1 MDASHREAGTE
12 AILASLGVHRDE
24 LRAAIAGVPAHRHGE
39 LPAQGRWSVYLIV
52 EHLALV
58 EGSVARLLRA
68 RLRDLPADAAGV
80 HQPGPRI
87 DAQRVLDRTQ
97 RLAAIAV
104 VDPKGGVAAAASLA
118 ALQRTRAELLD
129 VAHAARGRDT
139 SSVRVPHALF
149 GPLGFW
155 QWIEFV
161 GLHESRHAA
170 QIREVAAALP

>member
-1 MDASHREAGTE
+1 METSTE
-12 AILASLGVHRDE
+12 AILGSLGVHRDE
-24 LRAAIAGVPAHRHGE
+24 LRAAVAAVPADRHAE
-39 LPAQGRWSVYLIV
+39 RPAPDRWSVDLIV

-58 EGSVARLLRA
+58 ENSVARLLRV
-68 RLRDLPADAAGV
+68 RLRDLPADAAGG
-80 HQPGPRI
+80 HQPGTRI
-87 DAQRVLDRTQ
+87 DARRVLDRTQ
-97 RLAAIAV
+97 RFPAIAV

-118 ALQRTRAELLD
+118 ALQRSRTELLD

-139 SSVRVPHALF
+139 SSIRVPHAML

-170 QIREVAAALP
+170 QIREVAAALA